1 MSAPGDAPPRTSK
14 LDFAAVLAS
23 SVHDLKNSVGMLL
36 NALSDV
42 AADLPPGQGELRDRF
57 NQLQYETMR
66 VSGDLI
72 QLLAVYKIDHG
83 RYALNL
89 AHHDVADFLDESLL
103 QYDPLLQRRGI
114 SMRVECPQGLRWFF
128 DSHLVAG
135 VINNVI
141 HNASRY
147 TRDMLL
153 VRAGAAAAGLSLEI
167 EDNGPGYPQ
176 AMLTG
181 PQGAASGV
189 DFTGGSTGLGLY
201 FATLAAEQHHNR
213 GRRGY
218 ISIANDG
225 TLGGGRFTLHLP

>member
-42 AADLPPGQGELRDRF
+42 ATDLPPGQGELRDRF

-153 VRAGAAAAGLSLEI
+153 VRARGPEPGDRGQRPRLSAGH
-167 EDNGPGYPQ
+167 
-176 AMLTG
+176 AHR
-181 PQGAASGV
+181 
-189 DFTGGSTGLGLY
+189 
-201 FATLAAEQHHNR
+201 AT
-213 GRRGY
+213 GRRQRRGFHRRQHRARPVFRY
-218 ISIANDG
+218 S
-225 TLGGGRFTLHLP
+225 GGRAAP